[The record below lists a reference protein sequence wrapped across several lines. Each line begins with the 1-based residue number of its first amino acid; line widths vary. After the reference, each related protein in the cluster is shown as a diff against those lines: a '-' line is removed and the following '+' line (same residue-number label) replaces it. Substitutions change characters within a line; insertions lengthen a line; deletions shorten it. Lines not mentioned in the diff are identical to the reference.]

1 MSLEIKFFLMRLATL
16 IVLTPPLGF
25 VLMRYFEYAEKVW
38 KTGNRVKRW
47 GVVCTFFFFLALAGG
62 FLR

>member
-1 MSLEIKFFLMRLATL
+1 MRLATL
-16 IVLTPPLGF
+16 IALTPPLGF